1 MRAPATWISAAML
14 IVVGCSTQAPQRATP
29 STLRADENPPVVRT
43 DFSSDPAWKDL
54 CRDAATIP
62 SEVREGVAQMLAAN
76 GGDPAQRVEMVG
88 FIDDSQ
94 YAGFSP
100 AQLRKLVPRD
110 SPWGCLL
117 IADGRTFADPVRP
130 LLVLEL
136 APTRSRTFRT
146 IPAAAWANASNLSIG
161 NVDWEDFANHVD
173 SDGVYRGRDLVE

>member
-1 MRAPATWISAAML
+1 MDCGGDADRRGLLRSVATAGDAVDAAR
-14 IVVGCSTQAPQRATP
+14 GRESPR
-29 STLRADENPPVVRT
+29 RT
-43 DFSSDPAWKDL
+43 SDFSSDPAWKDL

-62 SEVREGVAQMLAAN
+62 PEVRKGVAQMLAAN

-88 FIDDSQ
+88 FVDDSQ

-100 AQLRKLVPRD
+100 AQLRKLVPRE

-117 IADGRTFADPVRP
+117 IADGLTFADPERP
-130 LLVLEL
+130 LLVLEI
-136 APTRSRTFRT
+136 APSGGRTFRA
-146 IPAAAWANASNLSIG
+146 IPATVWAIASNLSIG